1 MVWQAPGKWT
11 RHLNGRGFPGRLG
24 CARSL
29 MTHEDGATLAL
40 YVSEINDDGL
50 TNVWWWELR
59 TPSGEVHTTR
69 ALPWVGNVPFIWA
82 DAILRGDGR

>member
-11 RHLNGRGFPGRLG
+11 RYLNGKGRDGRLG
-24 CARSL
+24 LARSL

-40 YVSEINDDGL
+40 YVATIGDEGHDR
-50 TNVWWWELR
+50 TWWWELH
-59 TPSGEVHTTR
+59 TPSGEVHITN
-69 ALPWVGNVPFIWA
+69 AAPWVMDVPFRWA